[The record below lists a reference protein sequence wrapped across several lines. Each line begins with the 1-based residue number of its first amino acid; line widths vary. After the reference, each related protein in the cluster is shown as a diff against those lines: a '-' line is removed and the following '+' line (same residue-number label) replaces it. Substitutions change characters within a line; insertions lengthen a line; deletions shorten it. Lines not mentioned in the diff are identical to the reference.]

1 MNFLLSAFEA
11 VMPIIEKAAP
21 LVAGA
26 MGGPIAGI
34 ATTAMILLKNA
45 FGLSVEATPADL
57 ISAIQEHPDAETILA
72 KLNAT
77 HGTWLA
83 KVVSMVDNPT
93 TAEINVKLTWDRQQP
108 T

>member
-1 MNFLLSAFEA
+1 MNFLLNAFEA
-11 VMPIIEKAAP
+11 VMPMIEKSAP
-21 LVAGA
+21 MIASA

-34 ATTAMILLKNA
+34 ATTALILIKNA
-45 FGLSVEATPADL
+45 FGLPTEATPADL
-57 ISAIQEHPDAETILA
+57 LTAIQSHPDAETILA

-93 TAEINVKLTWDRQQP
+93 TAEINVKLTWNRQQP